1 MTVDNKT
8 NTCFCGHNR
17 SDHAKYINNGRNQKG
32 SRYVCTKDNCSRWNQ
47 CDLTDKNDIQK
58 TKKENHGIKN

>member
-1 MTVDNKT
+1 MTANNKT
-8 NTCFCGHNR
+8 DICCCGHNR
-17 SDHAKYINNGRNQKG
+17 SNHAKYTQGHRNQKG
-32 SRYVCTKDNCSRWNQ
+32 SRYVCTKDNCSRWFQ